1 MQSKL
6 VALTI
11 LASIGF
17 FNYRDHFPQHVQRAM
32 FMFMVI
38 VCAVVAFTS
47 KDSLRLRDIRFSRLP
62 WLIYILG
69 IIVSAFI
76 CPFYHQQT
84 LTQTLVAQ
92 STYIFTAFTFL
103 ILLKLNPDPKQLFK
117 WFIILWGCAALT
129 YAANFFTFPNNMFGE
144 KLSGDTSRGMLRIFP
159 QLFYLIILLIFWSIN
174 RWQMTRKLLYL
185 AFAGGGYI
193 LIGLSLTRQTIV
205 IVSLLVFLQLL
216 SNVSWIKKILL
227 GSAICGLGLLILV
240 NLPMYKDM
248 KELTEAQI
256 NDTVDGNKEDVR
268 IGAWRFFAWEGSEET
283 ETWLLGNGT
292 PSLGN
297 STWGKSLD
305 GYFNETGYLLAD
317 VALASV
323 IFQFGLITAIAL
335 LIILLMAAF
344 RPKTP
349 DRKYLTYFMLAIIL
363 HGAAS
368 GVFHFYY
375 EMFIV
380 MIGLYLIY
388 RPEEYNESVRPDHF
402 EPVNVIKHRRQFLID
417 C

>member
-17 FNYRDHFPQHVQRAM
+17 FNYRDHFPQPIQRAM

-47 KDSLRLRDIRFSRLP
+47 KDSIKLRDANFPRLP

-69 IIVSAFI
+69 MIVSAFM

-84 LTQTLVAQ
+84 LTQTLISQ

-103 ILLKLNPDPKQLFK
+103 ILLKLNPEPKQLIKLFL
-117 WFIILWGCAALT
+117 ILWGGAALT
-129 YAANFFTFPNNMFGE
+129 YAINFLTFPNNMFGE
-144 KLSGDTSRGMLRIFP
+144 KLGGDTSRGMLRIFP
-159 QLFYLIILLIFWSIN
+159 QLFQLIILLIFWSIN
-174 RWQMTRKLLYL
+174 RWQLTKKISYL
-185 AFAGGGYI
+185 VFSGAGYI
-193 LIGLSLTRQTIV
+193 LIGLSLTRQSIA
-205 IVSLLVFLQLL
+205 IVSLLAFCQLL
-216 SNVSWIKKILL
+216 SNVSWLKKILL
-227 GSAICGLGLLILV
+227 GSAICGIGLIILV
-240 NLPMYKDM
+240 NLPIYKEM
-248 KELTEAQI
+248 KAITEAQL
-256 NDTVDGNKEDVR
+256 NDTVDGNQEDVR
-268 IGAWRFFAWEGSEET
+268 IGAWRYFAWEGSEET

-292 PSLGN
+292 PSIGN
-297 STWGKSLD
+297 SVWGKSLD

-323 IFQFGLITAIAL
+323 IYQFGLITAIAL

-344 RPKTP
+344 KHKSP
-349 DRKYLTYFMLAIIL
+349 DKKYLTYFMFALIL

-368 GVFHFYY
+368 GVFYFYY

-380 MIGLYLIY
+380 MISLYLIY
-388 RPEEYNESVRPDHF
+388 RPDGDNDTYQSKHIVPE
-402 EPVNVIKHRRQFLID
+402 NVIKRKQQFLVD
-417 C
+417 F